1 MTIPHPTDAFRAT
14 RIGIL
19 GAGQLGRML
28 ALAGYPLGLEFLFL
42 DPAEEPCAGPL
53 GEVIRADYLDTAA
66 LDAFCARVDV
76 ATYEFENVPVAA
88 AEYVAQRLPL
98 RPGTAALATGQ
109 DRISEKQRFE
119 SLSIPVPPHA
129 AIDTR
134 ADLDSAIAQLG
145 LPAVLKTRRMG
156 YDGKGQAVLR
166 SAADVDVA
174 WARLGVPAEAA
185 GANAE
190 AANLP
195 ETANLIL
202 EAFVPFDR
210 ELSCLTVRGVNGDLA
225 FYPVIENVHRSGIL
239 HSARPQPA
247 DPLQTLAEDYCR
259 RVVEHFDY
267 VGVMAFE
274 FFVVGERLLANEI
287 APRVH
292 NSGHWSIEGAECSQF
307 ENHLRAIAGLPLGST
322 ALRGHS
328 LMLNCI
334 GAEPEPATVLQ
345 IPGAHLHRY
354 GKSPKPLRKIGHV
367 TLTAASAAELT
378 ALQAHVEPL
387 TGN

>member
-109 DRISEKQRFE
+109 DRLSEKQRFE
-119 SLSIPVPPHA
+119 SLGIPVPPHA

-134 ADLDSAIAQLG
+134 ADLDAAISRLG

-166 SAADVDVA
+166 SAADVDLA
-174 WARLGVPAEAA
+174 WARLGGNDQAS
-185 GANAE
+185 
-190 AANLP
+190 
-195 ETANLIL
+195 NLIL

-210 ELSCLTVRGVNGDLA
+210 ELSCLTVRGVGGDLA

-239 HSARPQPA
+239 HCARPQPA

-345 IPGAHLHRY
+345 NPGAHLHRY

-387 TGN
+387 IGN